1 MRTHLFSLFFFS
13 AFLLAH
19 ADADYHVYV
28 AGTYNAFPPSSI
40 ASYNPSTGKSGPLSL
55 VPSGGSAALG
65 SPDGSEIWIA
75 GGSYTSSP
83 SGFVTVVS
91 ASTQKILANLPLGNV
106 NQYCNADCPVAA
118 FDPKSRFFY
127 VVSNGTL
134 SSYSVA
140 ALKLESAATLSDVS
154 NTVGA
159 VVSQDGSELYLTDG
173 SQIQVVDLS
182 TKEITASIPLAARSL
197 AAAGSTLLAGGA
209 SDLYFID
216 MATNSQ
222 FAAVPIDATPG
233 TISVSADGSK
243 ALLSESSALQV
254 VDVPGRSV
262 TATTT
267 TVGYGILSPDG
278 TQVTALGVS
287 VGSAKDVI
295 GRTEIQT
302 LDPSSFDVIQQS
314 GQFADGFAFYAGT
327 TLFVYYID
335 NIVSIVDGQ
344 SEALVAKRPVGS
356 GGVSLLPAPSGKFVY
371 AFTAAGVNEIEA
383 NGKAE
388 PGLAL
393 SVDAAAVTDGQIYA
407 LYQSNPDYDAVFIE
421 INPETGQIGR
431 SLTLPKFSEP
441 YDCFLT
447 DGAPTVSPNQ
457 QMLVFTR
464 GVICNGDTTPSSDE
478 PTEGI
483 GIYST
488 ASDALVSQ
496 VVVANTSAGV
506 FSPDSSTVYVPN
518 GTDDGP
524 CQINVVDIA
533 SAAVTNVWTLPGS
546 CSFNSVAVSSDGT
559 TLWASIIAQPVD
571 VVHSIVEVNATTGE
585 LINQFP
591 LTASSIALSPDGTN
605 LVFSGG
611 TNGDSVGFLNIATG
625 QTTYLD
631 LGFAVGPLIVVP

>member
-254 VDVPGRSV
+254 VDVPGQSV

-393 SVDAAAVTDGQIYA
+393 SVNTVAVTRGGIYT
-407 LYQSNPDYDAVFIE
+407 LYQLLFTE
-421 INPETGQIGR
+421 IDPETGQIGKP
-431 SLTLPKFSEP
+431 LTLPSVS
-441 YDCFLT
+441 DCFDS
-447 DGAPTVSPNQ
+447 DGGPTVSPNQ
-457 QMLVFTR
+457 QTLVFRR
-464 GVICNGDTTPSSDE
+464 GSLCNGDIANSTDGG
-478 PTEGI
+478 GI

-488 ASDALVSQ
+488 ANNDLVSQ
-496 VVVANTSAGV
+496 VVVANTSDGV
-506 FSPDSSTVYVPN
+506 FSPDSNTVYVPN

-533 SAAVTNVWTLPGS
+533 SATVTNVWTLPGS
-546 CSFNSVAVSSDGT
+546 CSFNSVAVSPDGT
-559 TLWASIIAQPVD
+559 TLWASVIAQPVD
-571 VVHSIVEVNATTGE
+571 AVYSILEVNATTGE

-591 LTASSIALSPDGTN
+591 LTASSMALSPDGTN